1 VAAALLNNTV
11 NLMPVFVTPAEA
23 GVQQG
28 EDNRSQVHFS
38 SENPGFR
45 HAKGSSYG
53 RFRRN
58 DGATQEC
65 PEST

>member
-1 VAAALLNNTV
+1 
-11 NLMPVFVTPAEA
+11 MPVFVTPAEA

-58 DGATQEC
+58 DGATQER
-65 PEST
+65 PEGT